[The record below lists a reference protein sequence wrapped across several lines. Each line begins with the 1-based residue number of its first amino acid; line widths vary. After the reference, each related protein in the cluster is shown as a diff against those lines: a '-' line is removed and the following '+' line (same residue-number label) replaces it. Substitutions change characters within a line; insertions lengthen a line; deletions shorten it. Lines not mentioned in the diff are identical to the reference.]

1 MKEIEFTGS
10 SLDDLRAFP
19 PSEGINK
26 YLEMKKTAKLRFA
39 SVWDAIEDT
48 PEQAESM
55 KLRSR
60 LMMAVQD
67 RINREGLSQAQTA
80 KTLGVTQPRISDLMR
95 GRISLFSVESLI
107 DMLMHLGMR
116 VEIKVKQAA

>member
-1 MKEIEFTGS
+1 MKEIEFAGS